1 MMVTTPIP
9 TVPAPKPSAPAP
21 APATGTPAAPTPA
34 GGAAP
39 ATTPAPSGQ
48 AADGAAQGKPAPSG
62 DAAPADAAAAAKQAV
77 FEKLEKTTATD
88 AITQVGSHLDKI
100 SSLSI
105 GGGTPEGA
113 ESAKVAT
120 ALLTDASMLIQ
131 HAHVKSMEQ
140 LRTMA
145 TELHVKLM
153 SSASGLAFMGGQV
166 AIAGQSKEAIKL
178 ADIAAG
184 PITETKQ
191 TIAEVM
197 TALAPKDAAPAAAA
211 GTAPATPAPNGNT
224 GIVPP
229 AAANAA
235 PVADPTKTPPTAS
248 GPVPTG
254 LQHVT
259 PGPGAGRGPNPA

>member
-1 MMVTTPIP
+1 MMINTPIP
-9 TVPAPKPSAPAP
+9 TAPTPKPSAPAP
-21 APATGTPAAPTPA
+21 APGAPAAPAPA
-34 GGAAP
+34 SGAAP
-39 ATTPAPSGQ
+39 A
-48 AADGAAQGKPAPSG
+48 D
-62 DAAPADAAAAAKQAV
+62 AAAAKQAV

-100 SSLSI
+100 ASLSI
-105 GGGTPEGA
+105 GGGTPAGV
-113 ESAKVAT
+113 ESAKVAS

-184 PITETKQ
+184 PIGETKQ

-197 TALAPKDAAPAAAA
+197 TALAPKDGAAPAA
-211 GTAPATPAPNGNT
+211 GTAPAKPAPNGNT

-229 AAANAA
+229 AAAA
-235 PVADPTKTPPTAS
+235 PAPAMEDPTKVPPTM
-248 GPVPTG
+248 
-254 LQHVT
+254 
-259 PGPGAGRGPNPA
+259 PGASFI